1 MSPRWLHWPATA
13 SGPVPKY
20 GATGTLSY
28 STDAKFDATGIS
40 ETGTKTSEWD
50 VLTAAEFLRDG
61 TNEIQ
66 VWLVYT
72 GTDYTDSTD
81 FVANATGVSL
91 KFFANGTQFLDTGS
105 AEPTLAMTAIGSFV
119 RFELNV
125 AAGVDTTFW
134 LTMADTDPFEIQLF
148 YD

>member
-13 SGPVPKY
+13 VGPVAKY

-28 STDAKFDATGIS
+28 STATRFNATGIT
-40 ETGTKTSEWD
+40 ETGAKTTEWD
-50 VLTAAEFLRDG
+50 VLTAAQFLRDG
-61 TNEIQ
+61 THEIQ
-66 VWLVYT
+66 VWLDYV
-72 GTDYTDSTD
+72 GSDYTDNAD

-105 AEPTLAMTAIGSFV
+105 TEPTLSMTALSSYV

-125 AAGVDTTFW
+125 DPGVDATFW
-134 LTMADTDPFEIQLF
+134 ATMSDTDPFEIQLF